1 MSPLDAS
8 VIQEYE
14 FPDPEWQDHSERLSY
29 EVVEERRSLRS
40 RFLFVVLASSSL
52 WLSIAL
58 GGLVII

>member
-8 VIQEYE
+8 VIQEHE